1 MTHTRRV
8 LRIDIVPD
16 TGLARR
22 CADLLAGWIDADVAA
37 RGRCVVAL
45 SGGRTPGRAWDE
57 LARRD
62 LPWPQL
68 VVTQADE
75 RVAPDGHPDRN
86 WTTLCERLLDVA
98 GVPAAGRLPMPVT
111 DIDLERAAVDH
122 AARLRRVCGD
132 PPVLDVVHLGLGAD
146 GHVAS
151 LVPGDPALDA
161 TGRPVAV
168 TGRYRG
174 RRRMTLTF
182 DALGAAR
189 RRLWQVAGDDKAGAL
204 REAVEGTAV
213 PGSRLRRDGTVVVA
227 DEAAAALLGPRSRRP
242 AHPAP
247 PHPDGEDD
255 P

>member
-1 MTHTRRV
+1 MLRV
-8 LRIDIVPD
+8 DVVPD

-22 CADLLAGWIDADVAA
+22 CSDLLAGWIHADVAA

-45 SGGRTPGRAWDE
+45 SGGRTPGPAFDD

-62 LPWPQL
+62 LPWRRV

-86 WTTLCERLLDVA
+86 WTALCERLLDVA
-98 GVPAAGRLPMPVT
+98 GVPARGRLPMPVT
-111 DIDLERAAVDH
+111 DVDLERAAARH
-122 AARLRRVCGD
+122 AARLRRLCGD

-151 LVPGDPALDA
+151 LVPGDAALDA

-168 TGRYRG
+168 TGRYHG

-189 RRLWQVAGDDKAGAL
+189 RRLWQVAGADKAGAL

-213 PGSRLRRDGTVVVA
+213 PGSRLRRAGTVVVA
-227 DEAAAALLGPRSRRP
+227 DEAAAALLGDAALHRP
-242 AHPAP
+242 TPPAP
-247 PHPDGEDD
+247 PGTHGGDHP
-255 P
+255 